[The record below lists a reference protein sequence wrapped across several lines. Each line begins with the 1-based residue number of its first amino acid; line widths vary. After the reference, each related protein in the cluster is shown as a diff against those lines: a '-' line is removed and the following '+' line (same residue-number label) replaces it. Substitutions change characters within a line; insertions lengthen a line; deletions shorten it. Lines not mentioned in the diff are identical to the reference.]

1 MVGVYMEEALIEYEK
16 VLNRMFNA
24 DNWLKSKGID
34 SWEDIKGSKA
44 YTEYYRLLEMAEKLQ
59 KDLHKY
65 YKMTAFE

>member
-24 DNWLKSKGID
+24 DKWLKSKGIN
-34 SWEDIKGSKA
+34 SWEDIKGKKA
-44 YTEYYRLLEMAEKLQ
+44 YTEYYKLLEMAEKLQ

-65 YKMTAFE
+65 YKLTTF

>member
-24 DNWLKSKGID
+24 DEWLKSKGID
-34 SWEDIKGSKA
+34 KWEDIKGKKA
-44 YTEYYRLLEMAEKLQ
+44 YNEYYRLLEVAEKLQ

-65 YKMTAFE
+65 YKLTTF